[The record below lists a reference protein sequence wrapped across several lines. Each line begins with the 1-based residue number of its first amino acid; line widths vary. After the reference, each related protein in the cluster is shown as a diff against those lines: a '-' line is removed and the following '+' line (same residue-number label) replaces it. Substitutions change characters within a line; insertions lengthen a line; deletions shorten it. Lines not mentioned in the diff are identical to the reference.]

1 MTLRVRL
8 IFLGVGVLVAVGV
21 MAGTA
26 YVGARNILSGELE
39 VSGQNGASMAITSV
53 TNWLDGKEQVV
64 ANAAENVGYM
74 WQKFGVT
81 STMLLP
87 YMELL
92 TQTNKIAGFMDIY
105 IGFSNGKYVD
115 GSGWIPPGN
124 FDPRTRPWYQ
134 KAAEEKK
141 IVYVDPYVDANTGK
155 IVLSIATPVLASDGS
170 IIGIVGADIDLKG
183 LVSLVANQKISG
195 LGYGFLVNRE
205 GLAVAHPDEKILLKV
220 RITEPSE
227 AVSPELAELGRRMI
241 GGESGTG
248 TYMQEGERK
257 RLYFGSLPSGWSLA
271 LSVPEEGLF
280 APIGVLGRR
289 QILVALVASLI
300 LGVWILFVVR
310 GIIRPVRVLLGTAD
324 AVRAGDLT
332 SAADM
337 CGGDELCMVG
347 AALDGIIQEQREIFL
362 SLRSETD
369 RLEKEAEKLDTM
381 ADSTEKST
389 RTVEEKIVALQSLAD
404 ENAQA
409 VESANAGIEEVAS
422 SAQGAAQAASEAS
435 NHAETLRS
443 DAEKAGEI
451 TRSTT
456 RRVAEMSDAFKDV
469 AEAVARLHSQAGEI
483 GNIVASIAGIAD
495 QTNLLAL
502 NAAIEAARAGDA
514 GRGFAVVAEE
524 VRKLAEESNVAARK
538 IGELAKGIMGGTDKA
553 VLSADKGVSL
563 AAQGRQDS
571 AVMEER
577 IAAVLDAISAI
588 GDQIQNVAATA
599 QEQSAGA
606 QEMAASIDRLAHG
619 ASRTKDEALT
629 IRNVVSDVVRS
640 STELRSA
647 AEDLNGIAR
656 EFQEYLRKYRLDEGN
671 PGVLSLKA

>member
-1 MTLRVRL
+1 MTLRARL
-8 IFLGVGVLVAVGV
+8 VFLGIGVLVAVGL
-21 MAGTA
+21 MAGMA
-26 YVGARNILSGELE
+26 YVGARNILSEELE
-39 VSGQNGASMAITSV
+39 VSGKNGASMAVISV
-53 TNWLDGKEQVV
+53 ANWLNGKEQVV

-92 TQTNKIAGFMDIY
+92 TETNKSAGFMDIY
-105 IGFSNGKYVD
+105 LGFPNGKFVD

-124 FDPRTRPWYQ
+124 FDSRTRPWYQ
-134 KAAEEKK
+134 KAVEAKK
-141 IVYVDPYVDANTGK
+141 TVYVDPYVDANTGK
-155 IVLSIATPVLASDGS
+155 VILTIATPVLAADGS
-170 IIGIVGADIDLKG
+170 LIGVVGADIDLDT
-183 LVSLVANQKISG
+183 LVSLVVEQKISG
-195 LGYGFLVNRE
+195 SGYGFLVNQE
-205 GLAVAHPDEKILLKV
+205 GLIIAHPNEEVRLKV
-220 RITEPSE
+220 RITEHSDTV
-227 AVSPELAELGRRMI
+227 APELAELGRRMT
-241 GGESGTG
+241 GGENGSGA
-248 TYMQEGERK
+248 YMQAGERK
-257 RLYFGSLPSGWSLA
+257 RLYFGPLPSGWSLG

-280 APIGVLGRR
+280 APIGALGKR
-289 QILVALVASLI
+289 QILVALAASLL
-300 LGVWILFVVR
+300 LGAWIFFVVR
-310 GIIRPVRVLLGTAD
+310 GIIRPVKVLLETAD

-347 AALDGIIQEQREIFL
+347 AALDGIIQGQREIFL
-362 SLRSETD
+362 SLRSETN
-369 RLEKEAEKLDTM
+369 RLEKEAEMLDTV
-381 ADSTEKST
+381 ADDTDKII
-389 RTVEEKIVALQSLAD
+389 RAVEEKIVALQALAD

-422 SAQGAAQAASEAS
+422 SAQGAAQASSEAS
-435 NHAETLRS
+435 HHAETLRS

-469 AEAVARLHSQAGEI
+469 AEAVARLHAQAGEI
-483 GNIVASIAGIAD
+483 GSIVASIAGIAD

-502 NAAIEAARAGDA
+502 NAAIEAARAGEA

-524 VRKLAEESNVAARK
+524 VRKLAEESNLAARK
-538 IGELAKGIMGGTDKA
+538 IGDLAKGIMGGTDRA
-553 VLSADKGVSL
+553 VQSADRGVSL

-571 AVMEER
+571 AVMEDR
-577 IAAVLDAISAI
+577 IAAVLGAISAI

-619 ASRTKDEALT
+619 ASRTKEEALT
-629 IRNVVSDVVRS
+629 IRNVVTDVVQS
-640 STELRSA
+640 SGELRSA
-647 AEDLNGIAR
+647 AEELSGIAR
-656 EFQEYLRKYRLDEGN
+656 EFQEHLRRYRLDGGTKET
-671 PGVLSLKA
+671 LSLRG